1 MQGVNFQG
9 FRNSVFAI
17 AAVTIWF
24 FCGGSLPAFGQESSN
39 AVLVDQYYGGLSC
52 HDVRH
57 RIEILMREIASAP
70 TSRGVVVIHGEKD
83 KPFTSYQH
91 KLLLEGYIRIR
102 QFDAGRIAFVRGD
115 DKERLRVQLWKLP
128 DPTTN
133 LPVAETKEWN
143 YKLPDMVAP
152 VIVHKESWI
161 NEECPDVF
169 DLNFFSRFLEANPQ
183 IRGHLVLRTDSFANF
198 RKQKAALI
206 QRMVKQRY
214 VPADRLRYFFVQSK
228 NPDIEFWYVSSKHAL

>member
-1 MQGVNFQG
+1 MRV
-9 FRNSVFAI
+9 SFAI
-17 AAVTIWF
+17 AAVTICF
-24 FCGGSLPAFGQESSN
+24 VFVGSLPALGLESSN
-39 AVLVDQYYGGLSC
+39 AVLVDQYDGGLSC

-115 DKERLRVQLWKLP
+115 ERVRLRVQGWKLP
-128 DPTTN
+128 DPATN
-133 LPVAETKEWN
+133 LPVAETKKWN
-143 YKLPDMVAP
+143 YKLPDMVGP

-169 DLNFFSRFLEANPQ
+169 DLNFFSRFLEANPR

-198 RKQKAALI
+198 RKQKAASI
-206 QRMVKQRY
+206 QRMVRQRD
-214 VPADRLRYFFVQSK
+214 VPGDRLRFFFVQSK
-228 NPDIEFWYVSSKHAL
+228 NPDIEFWYVSNKPAL